1 MTSPDAIAAAFRD
14 HGGNL
19 AAAAAA
25 FGRPRDQWLDLS
37 TGITPRPYP
46 VPPLPAEAWT
56 RLPEPADLA
65 RLLDAARSGYAVAD
79 TAAVVAAPGTQA
91 LIQWLPRLRRPGRVA
106 VVGPTYGEHARAWAA
121 VGHTVRDPL
130 PLETVEA
137 EAAAGRLE
145 VAVVVNPNN
154 PDGRRLDPDRL
165 LALAARLAGGGG
177 WLVVDEAFADVT
189 PELSLC
195 PRAGGAGLVIL
206 RSPGKF
212 HGLAGL
218 RLGLCAGDAAVAE
231 ALTSALGPWAVS
243 GPALAVG
250 TAALADLAWAA
261 AARHWLERQ
270 AAALDSVL
278 TAAGLPVA
286 GGTSLFRLV
295 ATPQAEAVFA
305 RLCRAGILTR
315 PFAYAPTWLRLGLP
329 GDDAG
334 LSRLAA
340 ALGTGE

>member
-1 MTSPDAIAAAFRD
+1 MPSPDAITAAFRE

-19 AAAAAA
+19 AAAATV
-25 FGRPRDQWLDLS
+25 FGRPRGDWLDLS

-46 VPPLPAEAWT
+46 LPPLPAEAWT

-65 RLLDAARSGYAVAD
+65 RLLDAARGGYAVAD
-79 TAAVVAAPGTQA
+79 AAAVVAAPGTQA
-91 LIQWLPRLRRPGRVA
+91 LIQWLPRLRGPGRVA
-106 VVGPTYGEHARAWAA
+106 VVGPTYGEHGRAWAA

-130 PLETVEA
+130 TLDTVET
-137 EAAAGRLE
+137 EAAAGRLD

-154 PDGRRLDPDRL
+154 PDGRRHDPDRL
-165 LALAARLAGGGG
+165 RALAARLTSGGG

-195 PRAGGAGLVIL
+195 PHAGATGLLIL

-218 RLGLCAGDAAVAE
+218 RLGLCAGDAAVVE
-231 ALTSALGPWAVS
+231 ALRAALGPWAVS
-243 GPALAVG
+243 GPALVVG
-250 TAALADLAWAA
+250 TAALADLAWAT
-261 AARHWLERQ
+261 AARRWLKAQ
-270 AAALDSVL
+270 AAALDGVL
-278 TAAGLPVA
+278 TAAGLTVA

-295 ATPQAEAVFA
+295 ETPDAAAVFT
-305 RLCRAGILTR
+305 RLCHAGILSR

-329 GDDAG
+329 EDTAG
-334 LSRLAA
+334 LDRLAA
-340 ALGTGE
+340 ALAERE